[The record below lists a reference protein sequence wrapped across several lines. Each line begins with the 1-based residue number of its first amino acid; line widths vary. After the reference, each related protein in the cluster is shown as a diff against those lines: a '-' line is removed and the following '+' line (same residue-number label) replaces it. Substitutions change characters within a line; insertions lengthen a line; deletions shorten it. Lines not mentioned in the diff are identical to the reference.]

1 MANAMAAR
9 RHLEKNKKATVSA
22 ASGSVTALSPKS
34 VTKFQNVCNMTLLC
48 GARTIAAAKR

>member
-1 MANAMAAR
+1 MAIPQLASVMANPMAAR

-34 VTKFQNVCNMTLLC
+34 
-48 GARTIAAAKR
+48 

>member
-1 MANAMAAR
+1 MAAR

-34 VTKFQNVCNMTLLC
+34 VTKFQNVCNMMLLC
-48 GARTIAAAKR
+48 GAPTIAAAKR